1 MILHVFGAVALF
13 ATVLFL
19 ALMLVD
25 WWKDW

>member
-1 MILHVFGAVALF
+1 MILNVFGVVALF

-19 ALMLVD
+19 TLILVD